1 MSILEDILT
10 TLTST
15 STVGTTGLQLDQM
28 AGMLL
33 DLNHCEPAF
42 LGYQPHGFKE
52 PYPARIC
59 VSLNGE
65 VIHGIPDERK
75 FQDGDVIKLDIGL
88 KDKDGQFDDG
98 ATTFIV
104 GGKGSSTARRL
115 LAATQ
120 EALAAG
126 IAAAKPGN
134 STNDIARA
142 IESVARREEFS
153 VIHGYGGHGIG
164 TELHMDPFIPN
175 EVSKDLEEVILVKGM
190 RIAIE
195 PMFATKKGY
204 TEIASNGWTI
214 QLKGGG
220 VAAHFEKTITI

>member
-1 MSILEDILT
+1 MTILETILA

-15 STVGTTGLQLDQM
+15 CTVGTTGLQLDQI
-28 AGMLL
+28 AGLLL
-33 DLNHCEPAF
+33 DLNECEPAF
-42 LGYQPHGFKE
+42 LGYVSKGFKG

-75 FQDGDVIKLDIGL
+75 FQEGDVVKLDIGL

-98 ATTFIV
+98 ATTFII
-104 GGKGSSTARRL
+104 GKGSSVARRL
-115 LAATQ
+115 LVATQ
-120 EALAAG
+120 EALAEG

-134 STNDIARA
+134 TTNDIAAA
-142 IESVARREEFS
+142 IERIALREDFS
-153 VIHGYGGHGIG
+153 VVHGYGGHGIG
-164 TELHMDPFIPN
+164 TELHMEPFIPN
-175 EVSKDLEEVILVKGM
+175 EVTNDMPVVVLEKGM

-195 PMFATKKGY
+195 PMFATKKGF
-204 TEIASNGWTI
+204 TEIASDGWTI
-214 QLKGGG
+214 KLTGGG